1 MYNAAKTMRSPRYKD
16 KSLGLSLMST
26 SGLMCDFSGSALLLS
41 IVWGTSFL
49 SRGALAVTRHT

>member
-41 IVWGTSFL
+41 TVWGYSFP
-49 SRGALAVTRHT
+49 SRGALAVH

>member
-49 SRGALAVTRHT
+49 SRGALAVH

>member
-26 SGLMCDFSGSALLLS
+26 SWLMCDFSGCAWLLS
-41 IVWGTSFL
+41 TVWGDFL
-49 SRGALAVTRHT
+49 PV

>member
-26 SGLMCDFSGSALLLS
+26 SGLMCDFSGLCMAPEDCVG
-41 IVWGTSFL
+41 IFIPI
-49 SRGALAVTRHT
+49 